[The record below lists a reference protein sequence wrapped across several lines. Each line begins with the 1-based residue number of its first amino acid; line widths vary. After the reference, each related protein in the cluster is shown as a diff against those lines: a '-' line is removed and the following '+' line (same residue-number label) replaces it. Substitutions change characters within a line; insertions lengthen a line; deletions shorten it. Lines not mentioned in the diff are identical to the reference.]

1 MCLKTFM
8 LSIYNIILISYNIIL
23 ILHKLTSNIIH
34 KKMADS
40 SKCIRE
46 VFNQI
51 ILILALKIKNQKRK
65 FVDMSPYLIPTKK
78 AKK

>member
-1 MCLKTFM
+1 MYLKTFM

-51 ILILALKIKNQKRK
+51 ILILALKIKNQKRNL
-65 FVDMSPYLIPTKK
+65 FDMSPYLIQIR

>member
-1 MCLKTFM
+1 
-8 LSIYNIILISYNIIL
+8 
-23 ILHKLTSNIIH
+23 
-34 KKMADS
+34 MADS

-65 FVDMSPYLIPTKK
+65 LFDMSPYLIQIR